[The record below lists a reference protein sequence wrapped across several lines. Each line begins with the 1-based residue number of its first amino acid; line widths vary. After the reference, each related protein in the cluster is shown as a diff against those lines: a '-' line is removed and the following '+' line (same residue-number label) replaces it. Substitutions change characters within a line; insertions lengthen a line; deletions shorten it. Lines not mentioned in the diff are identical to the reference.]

1 MGNLHGRGRIQ
12 KNLYLFWDDEI
23 IIWVHLT
30 EGRMSHWRYTPKAI
44 NGENG
49 QTLFDLTPWPS
60 WDMLSLEAEADRLVI
75 ALRLYPNGQ
84 ESALLEIARQTKELS
99 VDGKPVTAD
108 DLERSLTA
116 ALRQRS

>member
-1 MGNLHGRGRIQ
+1 
-12 KNLYLFWDDEI
+12 
-23 IIWVHLT
+23 
-30 EGRMSHWRYTPKAI
+30 MSHWRYTPKAI